1 MKSATVGLA
10 SAALV
15 ALLWLGTPA
24 RVAALPSPY
33 PLPRPGP
40 IHPPGWDWWRT
51 YPWSPYN
58 YGRNPY
64 NPIIM
69 PYVYPYPDPYP
80 VYVTP
85 PAAPAVMTQPAG
97 PALPTVTGPLA
108 SPAPGTAIIRVKV
121 PTVWAKVLFNGTDSV
136 TSGKLRWFT
145 TPPLA
150 DGKNASYK
158 VTATWTSQGQQMQSE
173 RTVTV
178 KAGQNSEVDFTR
190 AGTQ

>member
-1 MKSATVGLA
+1 MRKATVGLA
-10 SAALV
+10 GVALV

-24 RVAALPSPY
+24 QVAALPSPN
-33 PLPRPGP
+33 P

-64 NPIIM
+64 NPIIL
-69 PYVYPYPDPYP
+69 PYTYPYPAPYP
-80 VYVTP
+80 LYVTP
-85 PAAPAVMTQPAG
+85 PVAQPAPAPPADQT
-97 PALPTVTGPLA
+97 LPTVTGPLA
-108 SPAPGTAIIRVKV
+108 NPAPGTAIIRVKV
-121 PTVWAKVLFNGTDSV
+121 PAVWAKVQFNGTDTV
-136 TSGKLRWFT
+136 TSGTLRWFT

-150 DGKNASYK
+150 DGNSVSYK
-158 VTATWTSQGQQMQSE
+158 VTATWTSQGQQKQAE

-178 KAGQNSEVDFTR
+178 KAGQNKIVDFTG

>member
-1 MKSATVGLA
+1 MKKATVALA
-10 SAALV
+10 GVALV

-24 RVAALPSPY
+24 RVDALPSPY
-33 PLPRPGP
+33 PLRPV
-40 IHPPGWDWWRT
+40 HPPGWDWWRT

-64 NPIIM
+64 NPIIL
-69 PYVYPYPDPYP
+69 PPAYPYPEPYP

-85 PAAPAVMTQPAG
+85 PPAQPAAPQPAAQ
-97 PALPTVTGPLA
+97 ALPTVTGPLA

-121 PTVWAKVLFNGTDSV
+121 PTVWATVKFNGTDSV
-136 TSGKLRWFT
+136 TSGKVRWFS
-145 TPPLA
+145 TPQLA
-150 DGKNASYK
+150 DGGSVSYR
-158 VTATWTSQGQQMQSE
+158 VTATWTSNGKQEQAE

-178 KAGQNSEVDFTR
+178 RTGQNSLVDFTR